1 MDTYRVP
8 VGEAANLQHRPHTG
22 SSLCSDKEEGLQKLA
37 KLKKDIGDWQLKLF
51 AQKKHKLLIILQGM
65 DTSGKDGTIRHVF
78 GGIDPQGVQVA
89 TFSKPTER
97 ELAHD
102 YLWRV
107 HYRVPMKG
115 EIGIFNRSHYEDVLA
130 VRVRELMPKSVWEK
144 RFEHI
149 RAFEKMLVDEGM
161 TVIKLFLNISS
172 ETQRERLLSRRDSPD
187 KQWKLIPQD
196 VEDRKL
202 WSKYITA
209 YEDAINLTNT
219 DYAPWHVIPAD
230 KKWYRNLA
238 VATVVEGVLA
248 KMNPQFPSAHKNV
261 ANLKI

>member
-8 VGEAANLQHRPHTG
+8 VGEAANVQNRPHEDT
-22 SSLCSDKEEGLQKLA
+22 SLCSDKEEGLQKLA
-37 KLKKDIGDWQLKLF
+37 KLKKEISDWQLKLF

-65 DTSGKDGTIRHVF
+65 DTAGKDGTIRHVF

-89 TFSKPTER
+89 TFSKPTKR

-130 VRVRELMPKSVWEK
+130 VRVRELMPKSVWSK

-149 RAFEKMLVDEGM
+149 NAFEKMLADEGM
-161 TVIKLFLNISS
+161 TIIKLFLNISS
-172 ETQRERLLSRRDSPD
+172 ETQRERLLSRRDTPD

-202 WSKYITA
+202 WSKYIAA

-219 DYAPWHVIPAD
+219 ASAPWYVIPSD

-238 VATVVEGVLA
+238 VATIVAGVLA
-248 KMNPQFPSAHKNV
+248 KMNPQFPTAHKDV
-261 ANLKI
+261 ARMEI